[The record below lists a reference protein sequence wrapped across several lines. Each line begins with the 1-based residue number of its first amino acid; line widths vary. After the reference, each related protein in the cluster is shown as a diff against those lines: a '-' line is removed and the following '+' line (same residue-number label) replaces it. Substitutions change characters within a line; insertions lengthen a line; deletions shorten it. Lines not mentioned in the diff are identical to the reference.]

1 MVDIDDLVC
10 ALVTRQMDLGM
21 TRPEANT
28 YALGYLVWYV
38 NHNLIDTAPA
48 ARRKLIAAAI
58 AERVAEIE
66 GATV

>member
-21 TRPEANT
+21 TRLEANT
-28 YALGYLVWYV
+28 YALGYLVSYV

-48 ARRKLIAAAI
+48 ARKKLIAAQMAQ
-58 AERVAEIE
+58 RVAEIE

>member
-21 TRPEANT
+21 TRLEANT
-28 YALGYLVWYV
+28 YALGYLVSYV

-48 ARRKLIAAAI
+48 ARQKLVAAQMAQ
-58 AERVAEIE
+58 RVAEIQGE
-66 GATV
+66 TV